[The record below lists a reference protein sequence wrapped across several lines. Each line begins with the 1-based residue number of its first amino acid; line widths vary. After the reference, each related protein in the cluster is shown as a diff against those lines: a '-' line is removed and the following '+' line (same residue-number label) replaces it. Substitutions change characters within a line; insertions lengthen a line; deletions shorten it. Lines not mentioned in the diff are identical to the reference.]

1 MIFCSSV
8 NTITKFTQK
17 IPSNNY
23 ATAAE
28 RTSQQQ
34 SNLICDKREKYFALE
49 KKRLPLVWQ
58 FSSSKK
64 FVQFAGKVLETT
76 DDWLIFAVEWTGVL
90 NSLWLVGKCLHT
102 QSKTLLYNNY
112 GSLHDCYTLKE
123 IKEKS
128 STTLTLKFAHT
139 IYGYQEKISQKNNNW
154 IVTQHQEKV
163 TLLLIP
169 ELK

>member
-1 MIFCSSV
+1 MILVILRRVMIFCSSV

-34 SNLICDKREKYFALE
+34 SNLICDKREKYFALKK

-58 FSSSKK
+58 FCSSKK

-90 NSLWLVGKCLHT
+90 NSLWLVGKCLLT
-102 QSKTLLYNNY
+102 QSKTFLYNNY

-123 IKEKS
+123 IKEKNQVQPWH
-128 STTLTLKFAHT
+128 L
-139 IYGYQEKISQKNNNW
+139 N
-154 IVTQHQEKV
+154 
-163 TLLLIP
+163 LLIP
-169 ELK
+169 YMVTKKK

>member
-1 MIFCSSV
+1 MILVIARRVMIFCSSV

-23 ATAAE
+23 ATVAE
-28 RTSQQQ
+28 RTSQKQ
-34 SNLICDKREKYFALE
+34 SNLICDKREKYFALK

-90 NSLWLVGKCLHT
+90 NSLWLVGKCLLT
-102 QSKTLLYNNY
+102 QSKTFLYNNY

-123 IKEKS
+123 IK
-128 STTLTLKFAHT
+128 
-139 IYGYQEKISQKNNNW
+139 GKNQVQPWHLN
-154 IVTQHQEKV
+154 
-163 TLLLIP
+163 LLIP
-169 ELK
+169 YMVTKKK